1 VSERFLITGALGCIG
16 AWACA
21 QLVREDVPVVVYDLG
36 ADTSR
41 LGLVMSPE
49 ELDRLTIVA
58 GDVTDL
64 AQLERTIA
72 DHGITHVIQL
82 AAMLLPSVQADPPRG
97 AAVNVVGTTNVFEAA
112 KRRGLRGIA
121 YASSA
126 AVYGP
131 GAGGRVEDAGD
142 PTSLYGVFK
151 LANERTAL
159 IFHRDEGLRSVGLR
173 PYVVY
178 GPGRDH
184 GLTADPTLAMV
195 AAARG
200 EGYAMRWGGRCQLQF
215 APDAAAIFVAAARS
229 EHDGAT
235 VFNLGGPASHMTE
248 VVAAIEAAAPEVA
261 GRITFDDVQLPFPEE
276 MDDGGL
282 EDVVGQIEWTP
293 LAEGTRQTI
302 ESYRP
307 AAAVSSPREPG
318 S

>member
-16 AWACA
+16 AWSCA
-21 QLVREDVPVVVYDLG
+21 QLVREDVPVVAYDLG
-36 ADTSR
+36 ANTER
-41 LGLVMSPE
+41 LELVMSQD
-49 ELDRLTIVA
+49 ELDRVTVVA

-64 AQLERTIA
+64 AQLERAIG
-72 DHGITHVIQL
+72 DHRITHVVHL
-82 AAMLLPSVQADPPRG
+82 AAMLLPLVRAEPPRG
-97 AAVNVVGTTNVFEAA
+97 TAVNVVGTTSVLEAA
-112 KRRGLRGIA
+112 RRQGVRGIA

-131 GAGGRVEDAGD
+131 GAGGRVEDAGS

-151 LANERTAL
+151 LANELTARV
-159 IFHRDEGLRSVGLR
+159 FYEDEGVGSVGLR

-184 GLTADPTLAMV
+184 GLTADPTLAMA

-215 APDAAAIFVAAARS
+215 APDAARIFIAAARA
-229 EHDGAT
+229 EHDGAG
-235 VFNLGGPASHMTE
+235 VFNLGGPSSHASE

-261 GRITFDDVQLPFPEE
+261 GRVTFDDVQLPFPEAT
-276 MDDGGL
+276 DDGGL
-282 EDVVGQIEWTP
+282 EDVVGPIDWTP
-293 LAEGTRQTI
+293 LAEGTRRTI
-302 ESYRP
+302 EAYRP
-307 AAAVSSPREPG
+307 AAVSSPRARD

>member
-21 QLVREDVPVVVYDLG
+21 ELVREDVPVVVYDLG
-36 ADTSR
+36 TDTGR
-41 LGLVMSPE
+41 LELVMPPD

-64 AQLERTIA
+64 DQLERTIA
-72 DHGITHVIQL
+72 EHGITHVIHL
-82 AAMLLPSVQADPPRG
+82 AAMLLPLVKADPPRG

-112 KRRGLRGIA
+112 KRQGIRGVA

-131 GAGGRVEDAGD
+131 GAGPRVEDAGT
-142 PTSLYGVFK
+142 PTSLYGAFK
-151 LANERTAL
+151 LANELAAKV
-159 IFHRDEGLRSVGLR
+159 FFADEGLGSIGLR

-184 GLTADPTLAMV
+184 GLTADPTLAMA

-215 APDAAAIFVAAARS
+215 APDAASIFIAAARA
-229 EHDGAT
+229 EHDGAA
-235 VFNLGGPASHMTE
+235 VFNLGGPASHASE
-248 VVAAIEAAAPEVA
+248 VVAAIEAEAPEVA
-261 GRITFDDVQLPFPEE
+261 GRITFEDVQLPFPEE

-282 EDVVGQIEWTP
+282 EDVVGPIEWTP
-293 LAEGTRQTI
+293 LAEGTRRTI
-302 ESYRP
+302 EAYRP
-307 AAAVSSPREPG
+307 AAVSSPPARG

>member
-1 VSERFLITGALGCIG
+1 MSDERFLITGALGCIG

-21 QLVREDVPVVVYDLG
+21 QLVREDITVVVYDLG
-36 ADTSR
+36 TNTGR
-41 LGLVMSPE
+41 LELVMTPDE
-49 ELDRLTIVA
+49 VDRLTIVA

-72 DHGITHVIQL
+72 EYGITQVIHL
-82 AAMLLPSVQADPPRG
+82 AAMLLPLVKADPPRG
-97 AAVNVVGTTNVFEAA
+97 AAVNVVGTTNVLEAA
-112 KRRGLRGIA
+112 KRHGVRGIA

-131 GAGGRVEDAGD
+131 GAGPRVEDAGE
-142 PTSLYGVFK
+142 PTSLYGAFK
-151 LANERTAL
+151 LANELTAG
-159 IFHRDEGLRSVGLR
+159 IFFADEGVGSVGLR

-184 GLTADPTLAMV
+184 GLTADPTLAMA

-215 APDAAAIFVAAARS
+215 APDAAAIFVAAARA
-229 EHDGAT
+229 EHEGAA
-235 VFNLGGPASHMTE
+235 VFNLGGPSAHASE
-248 VVAAIEAAAPEVA
+248 VVEGIEAAAPEVA

-276 MDDGGL
+276 MEDGGL
-282 EDVVGQIEWTP
+282 EEVVGQVAWTP
-293 LAEGTRQTI
+293 LAEGTRRTI
-302 ESYRP
+302 EAYRP
-307 AAAVSSPREPG
+307 ASISALPAPG

>member
-21 QLVREDVPVVVYDLG
+21 QLVREDVPAVVVYDLG
-36 ADTSR
+36 TDTR
-41 LGLVMSPE
+41 RVELVMSPE

-64 AQLERTIA
+64 DQLERTLA
-72 DHGITHVIQL
+72 EHEVTHAIHL

-112 KRRGLRGIA
+112 KRRGVRGIA

-131 GAGGRVEDAGD
+131 GAGGRVEDAGE

-151 LANERTAL
+151 LANERAAKVL
-159 IFHRDEGLRSVGLR
+159 YEDEGVRSVGLR

-184 GLTADPTLAMV
+184 GLTADPTLAMA

-200 EGYAMRWGGRCQLQF
+200 EGFAMRWGGRCQLQF
-215 APDAAAIFVAAARS
+215 APDAARIFVAAARC
-229 EHDGAT
+229 EHDGAP
-235 VFNLGGPASHMTE
+235 VFNLGGPSSHAAD

-261 GRITFDDVQLPFPEE
+261 GRVTFDDVQLPFPEE
-276 MDDGGL
+276 MDSVGL
-282 EDVVGQIEWTP
+282 EDVVGPIDWTP
-293 LAEGTRQTI
+293 LAEGTRRTI
-302 ESYRP
+302 EAYRP
-307 AAAVSSPREPG
+307 STVSSPRGPG

>member
-1 VSERFLITGALGCIG
+1 LTERFLITGALGCIG

-36 ADTSR
+36 ADTGR
-41 LGLVMSPE
+41 LELAMSPE
-49 ELDRLTIVA
+49 EVDRLTIVA

-64 AQLERTIA
+64 DRLERTIA
-72 DHGITHVIQL
+72 DHAVTHVIHL

-112 KRRGLRGIA
+112 KRHGVRGIA

-151 LANERTAL
+151 LANERTAKVL
-159 IFHRDEGLRSVGLR
+159 YDDEGVRSVGLR

-184 GLTADPTLAMV
+184 GLTADPTFAIA

-215 APDAAAIFVAAARS
+215 APDAASIFIAAARS
-229 EHDGAT
+229 EHDGAA
-235 VFNLGGPASHMTE
+235 VFNLGGPSAHASE

-261 GRITFDDVQLPFPEE
+261 GRITFEDVQLPFPEE

-282 EDVVGQIEWTP
+282 EDVVGPIAWTP
-293 LAEGTRQTI
+293 LTEGVRRTI
-302 ESYRP
+302 EAYRP
-307 AAAVSSPREPG
+307 TAVSSPPAPG